1 MSWKLGTPGFER
13 DIPKPDDFNIE
24 PFAIA
29 RADRT
34 ASGKLV
40 KDIIAKKK
48 IFKLA
53 YKGLPA
59 SDITVLQEEYDKGA
73 PLSFVY
79 EDEGQTKN
87 AIVWFSKFSRQ
98 RLQTRDEYWQ
108 VDIELEE
115 Q

>member
-1 MSWKLGTPGFER
+1 MSWKLGTAGFEK
-13 DIPKPDDFNIE
+13 DILKPDDFDIE
-24 PFAIA
+24 SFEIA

-40 KDIIAKKK
+40 KEIIAKKR

-59 SDITVLQEEYDKGA
+59 SDVTVLREEYDKGA

-87 AIVWFSKFSRQ
+87 AVVWFTKFSRK
-98 RLQTRDEYWQ
+98 RLKTKDEYWS
-108 VDIELEE
+108 VEIELEE